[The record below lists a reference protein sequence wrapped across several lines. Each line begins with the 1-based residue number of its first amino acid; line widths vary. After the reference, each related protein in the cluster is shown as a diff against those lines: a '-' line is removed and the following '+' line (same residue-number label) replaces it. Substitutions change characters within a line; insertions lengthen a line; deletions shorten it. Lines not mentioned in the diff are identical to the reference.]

1 MEHLL
6 EVKSLSTSFEVAA
19 GEVRSVNDIS
29 FYIDKN
35 EILGVVGESGSGKSV
50 TASSLMQILAKS
62 GHIKNGSSIIFEGE
76 ELVGMNERDLRKIR
90 GNKIAMIFQDPM
102 TALNPVLTIGHQM
115 EEVMLLHRNDPVDKL
130 CEEESR
136 RLRTL
141 ETEFNG
147 LVMDESELDKENEA
161 DQVKLAEIEKAK
173 EALSKDIA
181 TAKVDY
187 ILARKKADK
196 KIEIK
201 KRRETSLYKIRDN
214 YLKLDGKVKLEEL
227 ISSTSLRHN
236 YLVKKRDIYV
246 RPEFKDMIDKLTKFD
261 SSRGDLYK
269 KYINDVQELKEFIGG
284 VDIKE
289 DEKKAAEDK
298 VMVIKNDFKVNIA
311 KVEQEKAELIEKIKT
326 YFKEENKKIEDE
338 YKEKKKD
345 KDAKA
350 KYKRQAKLVLPSEF
364 TKVEIQNKKTRKE
377 EYEKFRAQFGNTKY
391 SAYKE
396 SIKMLE
402 LVGVN
407 SPEKRMKQYPYEFSG
422 GMLQRVMIAMALL
435 TKPDLLIADE
445 PTTALD
451 VTIQAQILELIKSI
465 QEKLGMGVLIIT
477 HDLGVVA
484 QICDRVNVMY
494 AGKIVEQGNVRD
506 IFYNPK
512 HEYTKGLLG
521 SMPGKDAEKGKKLN
535 PIKGSPVD
543 VFALPKGCSFSPR
556 CDKCMEICLKKYP
569 LMKDYGDGHKACC
582 FSSYY
587 ELLEKGKI
595 SKEEFVAYMNDS
607 SEMVNPLTK
616 KEEKARKAAE
626 KKIKKEE
633 SEDGK

>member
-1 MEHLL
+1 MGHLL

-19 GEVRSVNDIS
+19 GEVRSVNDIN

-50 TASSLMQILAKS
+50 TASSLMQILSKS

-115 EEVMLLHRNDPVDKL
+115 EEVMLLHRNDPADKI

-136 RLRTL
+136 KLRSL
-141 ETEFNG
+141 ETKYNG
-147 LVMDESELDKENEA
+147 LKMDENELDKNNA
-161 DQVKLAEIEKAK
+161 NDNVKLVEIEKEK
-173 EALSKDIA
+173 EELFKEIA
-181 TAKVDY
+181 VARVDY
-187 ILARKKADK
+187 LLAKKKADK
-196 KIEIK
+196 NIEIK
-201 KRRETSLYKIRDN
+201 KKRETSFYKIKEN
-214 YLKLDGKVKLEEL
+214 YLKLDGKVKLAEL
-227 ISSTSLRHN
+227 ISTTSLKHD
-236 YLVKKRDIYV
+236 YLVKKRDVYANK
-246 RPEFKDMIDKLTKFD
+246 EFKEMISKLGKYD
-261 SSRGDLYK
+261 NSREELYK
-269 KYINDVQELKEFIGG
+269 KYINDVQKLKEVIGG
-284 VDIKE
+284 AAVKE
-289 DEKKAAEDK
+289 EDK
-298 VMVIKNDFKVNIA
+298 KTAEEKVMAIKNDFKTHIE
-311 KVEQEKAELIEKIKT
+311 KVEQEKSKLIQEIKS
-326 YFKEENKKIEDE
+326 YYKDKNKKIKDE
-338 YKEKKKD
+338 YREKKKD
-345 KDAKA
+345 KSFKSHN
-350 KYKRQAKLVLPSEF
+350 KIQIKRFPLLAFIKMILKNVKEQ
-364 TKVEIQNKKTRKE
+364 KE
-377 EYEKFRAQFGNTKY
+377 EYQKFKAQFGNTKY

-451 VTIQAQILELIKSI
+451 VTIQAQILELIKNI

-484 QICDRVNVMY
+484 QICDKVNVMY
-494 AGKIVEQGNVRD
+494 AGKIVEQGNVKD

-521 SMPGKDAEKGKKLN
+521 SMPGKDAEKGKKLH

-543 VFALPKGCSFSPR
+543 VFALPKGCSFAPR
-556 CDKCMEICLKKYP
+556 CDKCMGICLKKYP
-569 LMKDYGDGHKACC
+569 LMKEYGNGHRACC

-595 SKEEFVAYMNDS
+595 NKDEFVEYMNDS
-607 SEMVNPLTK
+607 FEMKNPLTK
-616 KEEKARKAAE
+616 KEQKAT
-626 KKIKKEE
+626 KKLKNKTEE
-633 SEDGK
+633 SKDGK

>member
-569 LMKDYGDGHKACC
+569 LMKDYEDGHKACC

>member
-19 GEVRSVNDIS
+19 GEVRSVNDVS

-62 GHIKNGSSIIFEGE
+62 GHIKNGSSIVFEGE

-115 EEVMLLHRNDPVDKL
+115 EEVMLLHRNDPADKL

-136 RLRTL
+136 KLRTL

-147 LVMDESELDKENEA
+147 LKMDESELDKDNEE
-161 DQVKLAEIEKAK
+161 DQVKLAEIAKEK
-173 EALSKDIA
+173 EALAKEIA
-181 TAKVDY
+181 TARVDY
-187 ILARKKADK
+187 ILAKKKADK

-201 KRRETSLYKIRDN
+201 KRRETSLYEIRDN

-227 ISSTSLRHN
+227 ISTTSLRHE
-236 YLVKKRDIYV
+236 YLVKKRDVYV
-246 RPEFKDMIDKLTKFD
+246 QKEFKEMIDKLTKFD

-269 KYINDVQELKEFIGG
+269 KYINDVQKLKEFIGG
-284 VDIKE
+284 VDVKE
-289 DEKKAAEDK
+289 DEKKAAEDQ
-298 VMVIKNDFKVNIA
+298 VMVIKNDFKAHIQ
-311 KVEQEKAELIEKIKT
+311 KVEEEKAELIEQIKT
-326 YFKEENKKIEDE
+326 YFKETNKKIDDE

-345 KDAKA
+345 KSIQDKNKA
-350 KYKRQAKLVLPSEF
+350 KYVLPSVF
-364 TKVEIQNKKTRKE
+364 AKVKIQNKMTRRE
-377 EYEKFRAQFGNTKY
+377 EYEKFKAQFGNTKY

-543 VFALPKGCSFSPR
+543 VFALPKGCSFAPR

-569 LMKDYGDGHKACC
+569 LMKDYGEGHKACC

-587 ELLEKGKI
+587 ELLEKGEITKD
-595 SKEEFVAYMNDS
+595 EFVAYMNDS
-607 SEMVNPLTK
+607 SEMKNPLTK
-616 KEEKARKAAE
+616 KEEKAKKVAE
-626 KKIKKEE
+626 KKSKKEE